1 MAYRVHNVV
10 IPKADRVKA
19 DLILEK
25 HWMKGD
31 IDAITCD
38 SVPRSNG
45 ETTIAYWI
53 APYLC
58 EDLQIIVDEFKQEGI
73 RVM

>member
-31 IDAITCD
+31 IDAITVD
-38 SVPRSNG
+38 ERKSTDGISV
-45 ETTIAYWI
+45 IHYWI
-53 APYLC
+53 SPYIC
-58 EDLQIIVDEFKQEGI
+58 EDLGIIINEFKREGI